1 MTSTVAIAEAAPP
14 TGLSADEAARRLAA
28 EGPNTVG
35 IERGRHWAGILAAQF
50 RSPLVLVLVA
60 AAAISHLLGE
70 RVETGVILALVAVN
84 VAAAPAALAGSG

>member
-1 MTSTVAIAEAAPP
+1 
-14 TGLSADEAARRLAA
+14 
-28 EGPNTVG
+28 
-35 IERGRHWAGILAAQF
+35 
-50 RSPLVLVLVA
+50 VLVA